1 MTRDKFSACLIFKTF
16 ENRQKWPLCNKLD
29 KINEVERRPSS
40 SQLDHVREHNTKRIS
55 IILFFSGLNGC
66 YEKNV
71 HTKSDFRNYSNCS
84 ERTHAEILKV
94 IILRNLTK
102 INIVFFNML

>member
-55 IILFFSGLNGC
+55 IILFFSGLNIIIQG
-66 YEKNV
+66 
-71 HTKSDFRNYSNCS
+71 KSERSKVTQEYFRNC
-84 ERTHAEILKV
+84 
-94 IILRNLTK
+94 
-102 INIVFFNML
+102 